1 MLRLTES
8 LRVRVDKA
16 DISAA
21 FRRATAAAAAT
32 SEAGAGAAAT
42 VGSDDDSF
50 SSSDLGAGPRLTFP
64 QFITFY
70 RRLHVNP
77 VVEGLFADAVAADP
91 APVTTAAA
99 STADDGA
106 AASDHAPA
114 LLSVAGL
121 ASTMSIT
128 PDAASALMVKYG
140 DDEEVTACDLLTF
153 AEVLSSAEACVVS
166 PSLLDHSAEEVAAS
180 PAEETLGL
188 PLSEFWIN
196 SSHNTYLQG
205 DQLQSDSSADMY
217 RMVLLHGCRCVEIDV
232 WDGDEG
238 EPVVYHGH
246 TLTSKV
252 PFRDVIDVVAKYA
265 FVASTAPVIL
275 SLENH
280 CCLAQQVRMA
290 VHLTKGLGN
299 LLRLP
304 QPSDADALPTL
315 GSLLGKVLIKA
326 KKGAVAALAAA
337 ATGDPSASAA
347 PAEAPAAIEVSGDDD
362 SDASNGSGGSG
373 GSDAAGGKAKK
384 KVKAVAVELAAL
396 VTLGGGSRAAVQ
408 AAFERGDMHPPGQ
421 PVTDVCSFNETKVES
436 MVEKYRSLFT
446 TYNARNVTRVYPA
459 ASRVSSSNYDPT
471 VAWNA
476 GAQVVALNWQE
487 HDAGMRLNHGRFLA
501 NNACGYVPRPRLT
514 TKGPAVHPPSAECGY
529 LTLHILAGARLP
541 AAGGA
546 AAGAPTD
553 MIDPYV
559 KVKLYDA
566 ASAGDFEP
574 SAKARTAAVANN
586 GFAPAWAAGPSAG
599 APSKLRVTDRRVAL
613 LVFTVWDEDTA
624 RSDDL
629 LGYVSF
635 PLPMLPNG
643 VVALPLAGPDGRA
656 VRSADARP
664 AVLLVRLEWVSD
676 IPKV

>member
-1 MLRLTES
+1 
-8 LRVRVDKA
+8 
-16 DISAA
+16 
-21 FRRATAAAAAT
+21 
-32 SEAGAGAAAT
+32 
-42 VGSDDDSF
+42 
-50 SSSDLGAGPRLTFP
+50 
-64 QFITFY
+64 
-70 RRLHVNP
+70 
-77 VVEGLFADAVAADP
+77 
-91 APVTTAAA
+91 
-99 STADDGA
+99 
-106 AASDHAPA
+106 
-114 LLSVAGL
+114 
-121 ASTMSIT
+121 
-128 PDAASALMVKYG
+128 
-140 DDEEVTACDLLTF
+140 
-153 AEVLSSAEACVVS
+153 
-166 PSLLDHSAEEVAAS
+166 
-180 PAEETLGL
+180 
-188 PLSEFWIN
+188 
-196 SSHNTYLQG
+196 
-205 DQLQSDSSADMY
+205 MY

-232 WDGDEG
+232 WDGDED

-290 VHLTKGLGN
+290 AHLTQGLGD

-337 ATGDPSASAA
+337 ATGDPAASASS
-347 PAEAPAAIEVSGDDD
+347 AEAPAAVEASGDDD
-362 SDASNGSGGSG
+362 SDASNVSGGSG
-373 GSDAAGGKAKK
+373 GSGATGGKAKK
-384 KVKAVAVELAAL
+384 KVKAVAVELASL

-408 AAFERGDMHPPGQ
+408 AAFERGDTHPPGQ

-436 MVEKYRSLFT
+436 MVGKHRSLFT

-459 ASRVSSSNYDPT
+459 ASRVNSSNYDPM

-487 HDAGMRLNHGRFLA
+487 HDVGMLLNHGRFLA
-501 NNACGYVPRPRLT
+501 NNACGYVPRPALAT
-514 TKGPAVHPPSAECGY
+514 TNSGAVHPPAAACGY

-574 SAKARTAAVANN
+574 SAKARTASVANN
-586 GFAPAWAAGPSAG
+586 GLAPAWAAGPSAA

-629 LGYVSF
+629 LGYVAL
-635 PLPMLPNG
+635 PLSMLPDG
-643 VVALPLAGPDGRA
+643 VVTLPLAGPDGRA

-664 AVLLVRLEWVSD
+664 AVLLVRVGWVSD